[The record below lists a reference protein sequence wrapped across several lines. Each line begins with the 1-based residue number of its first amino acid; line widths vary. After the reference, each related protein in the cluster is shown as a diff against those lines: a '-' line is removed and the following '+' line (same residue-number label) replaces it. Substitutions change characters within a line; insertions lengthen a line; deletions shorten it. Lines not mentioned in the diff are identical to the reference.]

1 MKVFLENY
9 FSILIDIMLRK
20 FPFMKN
26 SGEQFSRAFF
36 LNIFVSLISSEIIL
50 KIFLFVNF
58 RNFYFQ
64 IDKRNLLR
72 VYYVIKFSKL
82 WILEKVCVFFA
93 VSFIAVSLLFQ
104 NMSFLFF
111 PRLSTLTIIIYYR
124 ELHIHL
130 KLI

>member
-93 VSFIAVSLLFQ
+93 VSFIVVSLLFQ